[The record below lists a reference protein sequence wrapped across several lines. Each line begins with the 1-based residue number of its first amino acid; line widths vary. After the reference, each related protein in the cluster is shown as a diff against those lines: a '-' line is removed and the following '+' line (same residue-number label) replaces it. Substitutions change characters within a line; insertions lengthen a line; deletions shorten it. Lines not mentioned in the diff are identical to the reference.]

1 MTDSLVRVISR
12 RFSVWRKVVAL
23 APLLLLAVYLPGQSM
38 LRCRIDGLLRSA
50 CCCPQNTDAP
60 DTGPVVKAQ
69 DCCDREDAV
78 NERPAVEATRSAAGD
93 LSPAISYSLLPSFVS
108 LVPTGRAL
116 AAKRAWQR
124 HGPPRE
130 GPTIVLLKHAFLI

>member
-1 MTDSLVRVISR
+1 MTDSLARMISW

-38 LRCRIDGLLRSA
+38 LRCRIDGLLRAA
-50 CCCPQNTDAP
+50 CCCPQKSDAP

-69 DCCDREDAV
+69 DCCDREDTV
-78 NERPAVEATRSAAGD
+78 NERPVVEATRNHGVDVVSATA
-93 LSPAISYSLLPSFVS
+93 YSLLPALIALLPTEPAVS
-108 LVPTGRAL
+108 GRA
-116 AAKRAWQR
+116 RQR